1 MSTDKLET
9 GGPAY
14 PIPCDDDRDCF
25 SRANSGY
32 GGMTTRTY
40 AAIKLC
46 VPQSEHEFINDMIR
60 ESQRFELAKAA
71 MQGLVSRPGAAAHF
85 ASHGT
90 TVESV
95 MANAANKIADAPS
108 PEKKENPHD

>member
-1 MSTDKLET
+1 MTTDKLET
-9 GGPAY
+9 GGPAF
-14 PIPCDDDRDCF
+14 PLPCDDDRDCF

-40 AAIKLC
+40 AAIHLG

-71 MQGLVSRPGAAAHF
+71 MEGIEASQGNGGNFVSTEVKVAARAF
-85 ASHGT
+85 QL
-90 TVESV
+90 
-95 MANAANKIADAPS
+95 ADAMLAEQ
-108 PEKKENPHD
+108 EKK